1 MNNEIIENYFIS
13 NGSKYPS
20 NQIIDFCISQ
30 PTIYE
35 VIRVIEG
42 VPLFLEDHL
51 VRLQASATSL
61 NIDIQGILSSITSDI
76 SELIKINN
84 NPEKNI
90 KLVVYNLEN
99 KTPDYIISFIH
110 SNYPTKEQYLVGV
123 PTILFH
129 AERHNPN
136 AKIIN
141 NELRETIN
149 IKLKE
154 ENAYEVLLVNSRGEI
169 TEGSRSNLFF
179 IEEGKVYTASAENV
193 LIGIT
198 RKYILKACNNL
209 KLEVIEQPIPFSM
222 LEYAEGAFITGTSPK
237 VLPIA
242 SIDGMLITSANNS
255 IVSDILN
262 EYDIIL
268 KQYITI
274 HK

>member
-1 MNNEIIENYFIS
+1 MNKEIIENYFIS

-20 NQIIDFCISQ
+20 NQINDFPISQ

-35 VIRVIEG
+35 VIRVIDG
-42 VPLFLEDHL
+42 VPLFLEEHL
-51 VRLQASATSL
+51 ARLQASAAYL
-61 NIDIQGILSSITSDI
+61 NVDIGGIISNIALDI
-76 SELIKINN
+76 RALIKIND

-99 KTPDYIISFIH
+99 ITPDYILSFIH
-110 SNYPTKEQYLVGV
+110 SNYPTKEQYLLGV

-129 AERHNPN
+129 AERDNPN

-141 NELRETIN
+141 NKLRETIN
-149 IKLKE
+149 SKLKE
-154 ENAYEVLLVNSRGEI
+154 ENVYEALLVNNKGEI

-179 IEEGKVYTASAENV
+179 VKEGKVYTASGEDV

-198 RKYILKACNNL
+198 RKYIFRACNNL

-237 VLPIA
+237 VLPITR
-242 SIDGMLITSANNS
+242 INEITIASANNNIIAD
-255 IVSDILN
+255 IVN
-262 EYDIIL
+262 EYDMIL
-268 KQYITI
+268 RQYISM